1 LLPPSPFNFF
11 DFKTLITNAPDKLE
25 SIKFLADNFDHEG
38 FSLWHIHYD
47 KCEGEGVK
55 LFLTSNSVGGF
66 LQRLEHFRKYCY
78 GVLGVYGEE
87 PNLEIKGVFMW
98 RGTEKAFEI
107 TDHPSYEYH
116 FFRKMDIRV
125 PEDRKLVNEYWTI
138 WDDEGTATVEGLR
151 PRDVRY
157 FK

>member
-1 LLPPSPFNFF
+1 
-11 DFKTLITNAPDKLE
+11 LITNAPNKKDA
-25 SIKFLADNFDHEG
+25 IQFLFDNFDYEG
-38 FSLWHIHYD
+38 FSVWHIHYD

-87 PNLEIKGVFMW
+87 PNLEINGLMMW
-98 RGTEKAFEI
+98 RGTEIAFEVK
-107 TDHPSYEYH
+107 DHPSYEYH
-116 FFRKMDIRV
+116 FFRKLDLHKE
-125 PEDRKLVNEYWTI
+125 EDRKLVLDYWTI
-138 WDDEGTATVEGLR
+138 IDEEGTDKVEGLR

-157 FK
+157 FR